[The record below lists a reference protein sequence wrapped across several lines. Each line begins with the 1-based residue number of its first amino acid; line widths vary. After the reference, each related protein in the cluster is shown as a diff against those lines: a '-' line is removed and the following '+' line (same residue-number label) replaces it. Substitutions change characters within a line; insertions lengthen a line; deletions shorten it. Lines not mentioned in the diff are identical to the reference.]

1 MMDPTLDEFDEDEAI
16 RLIKVAFL
24 CTQASPMM
32 RPAMSRIVGMLAGD
46 VEIDNSAVSK
56 PSYLTDLEFKETSS
70 MGFTTATTIDTST
83 SVSKDSNTF
92 DFSTSR

>member
-1 MMDPTLDEFDEDEAI
+1 MMDPTLDEFDEEEAI

-24 CTQASPMM
+24 CTQASAMM
-32 RPAMSRIVGMLAGD
+32 RPAMSRVVGMLAGD
-46 VEIDNSAVSK
+46 IELDDSTVSR

-83 SVSKDSNTF
+83 SVSQDSNTF

>member
-1 MMDPTLDEFDEDEAI
+1 MMDPTLDEFDEEEAI

-24 CTQASPMM
+24 CTQASAMM
-32 RPAMSRIVGMLAGD
+32 RPAMSRVVGMLAGD
-46 VEIDNSAVSK
+46 IELDDSTVSR
-56 PSYLTDLEFKETSS
+56 PSYLTDLEFKDTSS